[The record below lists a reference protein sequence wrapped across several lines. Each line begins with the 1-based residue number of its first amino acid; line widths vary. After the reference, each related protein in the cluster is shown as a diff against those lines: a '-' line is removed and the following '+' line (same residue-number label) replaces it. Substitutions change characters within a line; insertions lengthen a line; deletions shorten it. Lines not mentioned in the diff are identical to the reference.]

1 MTRLEPGTVLDGIDR
16 DGAARLIVGTPGSG
30 KTEFALSVLMAG
42 LRRYGGAQ
50 VVMAVSGRVAA
61 DALGNRVIRELGF
74 SVQARPVTTLGA
86 VAFRAISASREG
98 TGLPSPRLLNG
109 AEQDALLRQV
119 MAVHLRHAV
128 AGDDCGTC
136 DLLRVYFAQDD
147 WARLIRDAGAGEM
160 PGSAASAQSSL
171 SQQGSD
177 SPSPTSAGGSTSAD
191 RFTRGISDAFISQL
205 RDMLARLDELGVGV
219 HEEPRLLDAVTE
231 DARLSVQWRLAFALR
246 REYIAAQSAAYPGQ
260 YRLDA
265 SYLLVAGARVVHEA
279 FAADHADDSGR
290 PMRMEALG
298 LPRLLVVD
306 DVQDT
311 TLAGMRFLEELG
323 NAGVKLVLVG
333 NPDESVQ
340 TFRGSYPEYL
350 MRRAVEGRLKA
361 KEEQLVG
368 GSAVADQSHM
378 TMADVIASRISLSIP
393 SPEDEPL
400 PPAERPGKLTAI
412 LGGVDAANYQ
422 ADGTVTAGLYRSSR
436 EELDDV
442 VWRIKRAHLDRH
454 IRWND
459 MAVITHDNA
468 AVRLFG
474 ERLRRDGVP
483 VRYSSV
489 TRPLKDETF
498 VQGLFA
504 LVELARLR
512 AEGMAECQMTLAS
525 CAAYIRTRVATLMNG
540 PLVSAGAKPGQGR
553 PARLAPIESA
563 MGSLESLAHL
573 ATDDAMLTSLTTAWE
588 TLRETYHETRRETG
602 RETSSSVVPSPVSV
616 EILGEPSDDDLAFGV
631 DALYVMLAV
640 DDAAAPAQAALARGC
655 NTPPAGVVRSHPS
668 MRCLA
673 TTLRPALLRTC
684 GIWWA
689 ALLPAWSGCR
699 QASAYSRAMRCLL
712 RGTPPVWH
720 RSGSVRHYSTR
731 QRGVRPMTGWT
742 RQCACSSSPMIPPPV
757 ETSRHSWHRFGAWK
771 CRPIPWPK

>member
-42 LRRYGGAQ
+42 LRRYGGTQA
-50 VVMAVSGRVAA
+50 VMAVSGRVAA

-246 REYIAAQSAAYPGQ
+246 REYIAAQSAVYPGQ

-265 SYLLVAGARVVHEA
+265 SYLLVAGARVVREA
-279 FAADHADDSGR
+279 FAADHADDSDR
-290 PMRMEALG
+290 PMCVEALG

-422 ADGTVTAGLYRSSR
+422 ADGTVTAEIGR
-436 EELDDV
+436 
-442 VWRIKRAHLDRH
+442 
-454 IRWND
+454 
-459 MAVITHDNA
+459 
-468 AVRLFG
+468 
-474 ERLRRDGVP
+474 
-483 VRYSSV
+483 
-489 TRPLKDETF
+489 
-498 VQGLFA
+498 
-504 LVELARLR
+504 
-512 AEGMAECQMTLAS
+512 AS
-525 CAAYIRTRVATLMNG
+525 CRERV
-540 PLVSAGAKPGQGR
+540 
-553 PARLAPIESA
+553 
-563 MGSLESLAHL
+563 
-573 ATDDAMLTSLTTAWE
+573 
-588 TLRETYHETRRETG
+588 
-602 RETSSSVVPSPVSV
+602 
-616 EILGEPSDDDLAFGV
+616 
-631 DALYVMLAV
+631 
-640 DDAAAPAQAALARGC
+640 
-655 NTPPAGVVRSHPS
+655 
-668 MRCLA
+668 
-673 TTLRPALLRTC
+673 
-684 GIWWA
+684 
-689 ALLPAWSGCR
+689 
-699 QASAYSRAMRCLL
+699 
-712 RGTPPVWH
+712 
-720 RSGSVRHYSTR
+720 
-731 QRGVRPMTGWT
+731 
-742 RQCACSSSPMIPPPV
+742 
-757 ETSRHSWHRFGAWK
+757 
-771 CRPIPWPK
+771 